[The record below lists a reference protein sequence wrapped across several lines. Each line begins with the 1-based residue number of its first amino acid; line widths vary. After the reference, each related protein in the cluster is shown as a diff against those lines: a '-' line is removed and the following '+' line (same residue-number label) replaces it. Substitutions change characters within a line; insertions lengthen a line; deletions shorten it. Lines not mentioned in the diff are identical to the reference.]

1 MLTKKELDS
10 RKRLEYSC
18 LEQLV
23 PNNHLLRKIDKII
36 DIDFIYDEVEEL
48 YSVVGRPSIDPFVLI
63 KIVMIQYL
71 FGIPSMRKT
80 IRKIEVNVAYR

>member
-10 RKRLEYSC
+10 SKRLEYSC

-36 DIDFIYDEVEEL
+36 EL
-48 YSVVGRPSIDPFVLI
+48 NCKMKL
-63 KIVMIQYL
+63 
-71 FGIPSMRKT
+71 
-80 IRKIEVNVAYR
+80 N

>member
-23 PNNHLLRKIDKII
+23 PKNNLLRKIDKII
-36 DIDFIYDEVEEL
+36 DFDFIYDEVGEL
-48 YSVVGRPSIDPFVLI
+48 YSAVVRPSIDPVVLI

-71 FGIPSMRKT
+71 F
-80 IRKIEVNVAYR
+80 